1 MQHQS
6 TPTAQHHART
16 LRREMTDSE
25 RKLWS
30 RLRGEQVGVK
40 FRKQH
45 PIDSYILDFYCAA
58 AKLAVEVDGLIHGDP
73 DQTRHDEKRA
83 GWLHQQGIGVLRVAA
98 CDVRDELDGVLNAI
112 RYAALKRS
120 S

>member
-1 MQHQS
+1 MADS
-6 TPTAQHHART
+6 ISYERARLMRRALTPPEAQ
-16 LRREMTDSE
+16 
-25 RKLWS
+25 LWNQLKGRS
-30 RLRGEQVGVK
+30 LEGLK
-40 FRKQH
+40 FRKQY
-45 PIDSYILDFYCAA
+45 PIGPYILDFYCAA

-98 CDVRDELDGVLNAI
+98 CDVRDELEGVLNAI